1 MEVLKR
7 LCLAIRG
14 KLSDRACKR
23 LIIVDDVWPEDFE
36 LFSKRVWLGLDTLH
50 GGSVFVV
57 TSRGRGLVTQ
67 HGGNYSVVA
76 LKSVDLER
84 AQRILR
90 QHALLTAAEVIKEQ
104 DDSVRMCSCMT

>member
-1 MEVLKR
+1 MEVLTN
-7 LCLAIRG
+7 LCRAIRG

-23 LIIVDDVWPEDFE
+23 LVIVDDVWPEDFE
-36 LFSKRVWLGLDTLH
+36 LFSKSVWLGLDTLH

-57 TSRGRGLVTQ
+57 TSRGRGLVAE
-67 HGGNYSVVA
+67 GGNYSVVA
-76 LKSVDLER
+76 LKIVDLER

-90 QHALLTAAEVIKEQ
+90 QHALLTAAEVIGEQ